1 MGRSRGTV
9 VAASLWEGVSLVHC
23 NEGPA
28 ITHTYHQ
35 TLSQ

>member
-9 VAASLWEGVSLVHC
+9 AVVSLWEGVSLAHC
-23 NEGPA
+23 NQGPA
-28 ITHTYHQ
+28 ITHTHQQ